1 MGAILCPLQ
10 VDNHKEGTFAE
21 GELQRASQLACFC
34 NAQLEN
40 LPASVTSMAR
50 MLCGKDL
57 NHAKVKYAIFGKHSL
72 LKLQAKMKD
81 FKRRQVG
88 NELKAREPRHRGEGG
103 RCAGAPPGARVGAC
117 CTGGVGAQTRSNHD
131 RGGGW

>member
-10 VDNHKEGTFAE
+10 VDNHKEGPFAE

-88 NELKAREPRHRGEGG
+88 NELKAREPRHRGVWPFMPGSQRLMHITG
-103 RCAGAPPGARVGAC
+103 RWM
-117 CTGGVGAQTRSNHD
+117 AQRLFS
-131 RGGGW
+131 